1 MANETTIDNSVT
13 TPVAPVAPA
22 VVAPVAPIS
31 IAGEVAKTL
40 TATLVNVQAEMVS
53 ATQTAAATTIAV
65 QKLAA
70 GMAGAQVEAINKG
83 IGEAEKVLQVAIEK
97 GLSDAER
104 ILNATTSTVSG
115 VGSSALK
122 LVAKMLTK

>member
-1 MANETTIDNSVT
+1 MANETTIDNSVAT
-13 TPVAPVAPA
+13 PVAPA